1 MRLAIVGETPDNAR
15 VAGGNDGCYDVSSLA
30 KALAGR
36 GHDVT
41 LYTASPSAATAA
53 EDYQVVPLATD
64 SGFDGPPEALMPQIG
79 DIGRQLVDEWSARAP
94 DVVHCHGWAYGMA
107 SQLAANR
114 RPVPTV
120 QSFHGLGTM
129 MRLPRDE
136 AGTLETRIKLQ
147 TLLAKNA
154 TTVAAACT
162 DDLFELVRFGCPR
175 TKISVV
181 PAGICVDENS
191 LGLVHAS
198 RGEDDHE
205 VVAVASGPA
214 RPDRLAEVVRAMAVL
229 PHTRLRIVDD
239 GGEDRRDINRILA
252 LAHDLGLGDRCRV
265 VAVANDGDLDAVLR
279 SADVV
284 VCPASY
290 DAYATVALQ
299 AMASGTAVVAAA
311 AGGMRDAVIPEV
323 TGVLVPPT
331 NVDALRRALRSV
343 LGQPVL
349 REGMGL
355 AGRSRARSRYS
366 WDRIAVDAEVA
377 YHDAATR
384 HSGAVRQAMA

>member
-1 MRLAIVGETPDNAR
+1 MRLAIVGATPNHAK
-15 VAGGNDGCYDVSSLA
+15 VTAGSDGCYDIASLA
-30 KALAGR
+30 NALAGR

-41 LYTASPSAATAA
+41 VYTASPTSTAPTG
-53 EDYQVVPLATD
+53 DYQTVRLPTE
-64 SGFDGPPEALMPQIG
+64 SGFDGHPEALMPLIG
-79 DIGRQLVDEWSARAP
+79 DLGRQLVDEWSHRPP

-120 QSFHGLGTM
+120 QSFHGLGTL

-136 AGTLETRIKLQ
+136 SGTLETRIKLQ

-154 TTVAAACT
+154 TSVAAACT

-175 TKISVV
+175 RKISVV
-181 PAGICVDENS
+181 PTGISVDENS
-191 LGLVHAS
+191 VGMARAS
-198 RGEDDHE
+198 RAGGDHE

-214 RPDRLAEVVRAMAVL
+214 RPERLAEVVRAVAVL
-229 PHTRLRIVDD
+229 PHTRLRIVDS
-239 GGEDRRDINRILA
+239 GGVDQRDIHRILA
-252 LAHDLGLGDRCRV
+252 LAGNLGLGDRCRIAPV
-265 VAVANDGDLDAVLR
+265 ENDGELNEVLQ

-290 DAYATVALQ
+290 DAYGVVALQ
-299 AMASGTAVVAAA
+299 AMAGGTAVVAAA
-311 AGGMRDAVIPEV
+311 TGGMRDAVIADV
-323 TGVLVPPT
+323 TGVLIPPA
-331 NVDALRRALRSV
+331 NVDALRRALKSI
-343 LGQPVL
+343 LDQPVL

-366 WDRIAVDAEVA
+366 WDRIAVDAEVT
-377 YHDAATR
+377 YHDAAR
-384 HSGAVRQAMA
+384 RPSGAARTAMA

>member
-1 MRLAIVGETPDNAR
+1 MRLAIVGATPDNAR
-15 VAGGNDGCYDVSSLA
+15 VAGGNDGCYDIARLA
-30 KALAGR
+30 NALAGR

-41 LYTASPSAATAA
+41 VYTASPRAATAA

-79 DIGRQLVDEWSARAP
+79 DIGRQLVDEWSARPP
-94 DVVHCHGWAYGMA
+94 DAVHCHGWAYGMA

-136 AGTLETRIKLQ
+136 AGTLETRIKIQ

-181 PAGICVDENS
+181 PAGITVDEDS
-191 LGLVHAS
+191 LGSAYAS
-198 RGEDDHE
+198 RGDAHE
-205 VVAVASGPA
+205 VVAIASGPA
-214 RPDRLAEVVRAMAVL
+214 RPDRLAEVVRAVAAL

-239 GGEDRRDINRILA
+239 GGEDQRDIHRILA
-252 LAHDLGLGDRCRV
+252 LAETLGLGDRCRV
-265 VAVANDGDLDAVLR
+265 ATAGNDRELNAVLQ

-290 DAYATVALQ
+290 DAYGTVALQ
-299 AMASGTAVVAAA
+299 AMANGTAVVAAA
-311 AGGMRDAVIPEV
+311 TGGMRDAVIPEV
-323 TGVLVPPT
+323 TGVLVPPA
-331 NVDALRRALRSV
+331 NVDALRRALKSI

-366 WDRIAVDAEVA
+366 WDRIAIDAEVA

-384 HSGAVRQAMA
+384 HSGAIGRAMA